1 MTRFLADVGAL
12 SRAQT
17 PQWSREPHHSAGGLL
32 SSVCPAGTP
41 ELSEGQRTELEKQL
55 KAREERLLPMYY
67 QVALRFADL
76 HDTPG
81 RMQEKGVIMVSGTRR
96 GGFAVRAQTWE
107 AKSPPGGRD
116 CSSACRPCPGCCSPL
131 QPSRTAL
138 KPTSMSWQ
146 RAVAAHQ
153 LLSAKK
159 NLGSAPVSVG
169 HPGVE
174 ERSLLPLLAAAPAAA
189 GGGGEGGGAEGQQR
203 AEPHAHPVHA
213 APLVHGDRRS
223 RQGTPSPSFLRC
235 PCGQGGPEGCHLTL
249 LLLGYFSGASPRV

>member
-1 MTRFLADVGAL
+1 M
-12 SRAQT
+12 
-17 PQWSREPHHSAGGLL
+17 
-32 SSVCPAGTP
+32 CPTGTP

-55 KAREERLLPMYY
+55 KAREELLLPVYY
-67 QVALRFADL
+67 QVAVRFADL

-81 RMQEKGVIMVSGTRR
+81 RMQEKGVITVSGTWHE
-96 GGFAVRAQTWE
+96 GFAVTAQMWE
-107 AKSPPGGRD
+107 AKSAPGGRG
-116 CSSACRPCPGCCSPL
+116 CSSACCSCPGCCSPL

-138 KPTSMSWQ
+138 KPTSTSWQ

-159 NLGSAPVSVG
+159 NVGSALVSAG

-174 ERSLLPLLAAAPAAA
+174 ERSLLPLLATAPAAA
-189 GGGGEGGGAEGQQR
+189 GGGGEGGGAESQQR

-223 RQGTPSPSFLRC
+223 CQGTPSPSFLRC
-235 PCGQGGPEGCHLTL
+235 PCGRGV
-249 LLLGYFSGASPRV
+249 PRTVTSLSCCSAISLVPP